1 MKQERYDNYKDEYKE
16 LCEIFGCSPKIDVD
30 KLYDCEVRIEGEIE
44 KLLKHQN
51 KKLYKQAKAELEAE
65 GVLFKVDKI
74 KREFILN
81 QFKDFLF
88 DCRIFPKVE
97 DYKTVLQFNKHSQIQ
112 DYVQDLQ
119 KKFLKQS
126 NKVEE
131 DWSYDL

>member
-16 LCEIFGCSPKIDVD
+16 LCEIFGEKPKIDVD

-65 GVLFKVDKI
+65 GVKYNLSPEKKM
-74 KREFILN
+74 FILN

-88 DCRIFPKVE
+88 DFRIFPKVK
-97 DYKTVLQFNKHSQIQ
+97 DYKAALKCDKRSQIIRIRE
-112 DYVQDLQ
+112 
-119 KKFLKQS
+119 
-126 NKVEE
+126 KVEE
-131 DWSYDL
+131 EWSYDL

>member
-16 LCEIFGCSPKIDVD
+16 LCEIFGEKPKIDVD
-30 KLYDCEVRIEGEIE
+30 KLYDCEIRIESEIV

-88 DCRIFPKVE
+88 DFRIFPKIE
-97 DYKTVLQFNKHSQIQ
+97 DYKAVLQFNKRSQIK
-112 DYVQDLQ
+112 DYTQDLQ
-119 KKFLKQS
+119 NKKPKSQGGL
-126 NKVEE
+126 E
-131 DWSYDL
+131 L

>member
-16 LCEIFGCSPKIDVD
+16 LCEIFGEEPKIDVD

-51 KKLYKQAKAELEAE
+51 KKLYKQAKAELESE
-65 GVLFKVDKI
+65 GVKYNLSPEKKM
-74 KREFILN
+74 FILN

-88 DCRIFPKVE
+88 DFRIFPKVK
-97 DYKTVLQFNKHSQIQ
+97 DYKAALKCDKRSQIIRIRE
-112 DYVQDLQ
+112 
-119 KKFLKQS
+119 
-126 NKVEE
+126 KVEE

>member
-1 MKQERYDNYKDEYKE
+1 MKQERYDNYKDEYKK
-16 LCEIFGCSPKIDVD
+16 LCETFGEQPKVDVD

-44 KLLKHQN
+44 KLIKHQN
-51 KKLYKQAKAELEAE
+51 KKFYKQAKAELEAE

-88 DCRIFPKVE
+88 DFRIFPKVE
-97 DYKTVLQFNKHSQIQ
+97 DYKAVIQFNKRSQIK

-119 KKFLKQS
+119 KKFLKQN
-126 NKVEE
+126 NKVKEG
-131 DWSYDL
+131 

>member
-16 LCEIFGCSPKIDVD
+16 LCEIFGEKPKIDVD

-51 KKLYKQAKAELEAE
+51 KKLYKQAKTELEAE
-65 GVLFKVDKI
+65 GVKYNLSPEKKM
-74 KREFILN
+74 FILN

-88 DCRIFPKVE
+88 DFRIFPKVK
-97 DYKTVLQFNKHSQIQ
+97 DYKAALKCDKRSQI
-112 DYVQDLQ
+112 VRIRE
-119 KKFLKQS
+119 
-126 NKVEE
+126 KVEE

>member
-16 LCEIFGCSPKIDVD
+16 LCEIFGEKPKIDVD

-65 GVLFKVDKI
+65 GVKYNFSPEKKM
-74 KREFILN
+74 FILN

-88 DCRIFPKVE
+88 DCRIFPQVK
-97 DYKTVLQFNKHSQIQ
+97 DYKAALKCDKRSQII
-112 DYVQDLQ
+112 
-119 KKFLKQS
+119 KIRENIIKR
-126 NKVEE
+126 
-131 DWSYDL
+131 WSYDL

>member
-16 LCEIFGCSPKIDVD
+16 LCEIFGEQPKIDVD
-30 KLYDCEVRIEGEIE
+30 KLYDCEIRIEGEIE

-88 DCRIFPKVE
+88 DFRIFPKVE
-97 DYKTVLQFNKHSQIQ
+97 DYKAVLQFNKRSQIQ
-112 DYVQDLQ
+112 DYAQDLQ
-119 KKFLKQS
+119 RKNKKVK
-126 NKVEE
+126 EG
-131 DWSYDL
+131 

>member
-16 LCEIFGCSPKIDVD
+16 LCEIFGEKPKIDVD

-51 KKLYKQAKAELEAE
+51 KKLYKQAKAELESE
-65 GVLFKVDKI
+65 GVKYNLSPEKKM
-74 KREFILN
+74 FILN

-88 DCRIFPKVE
+88 DFRIFPQVK
-97 DYKTVLQFNKHSQIQ
+97 DYKTALKCDKRSQIIRIRE
-112 DYVQDLQ
+112 
-119 KKFLKQS
+119 
-126 NKVEE
+126 KVEE

>member
-16 LCEIFGCSPKIDVD
+16 LCETFGEKPKVDVD

-65 GVLFKVDKI
+65 GVKYNLSPEKKM
-74 KREFILN
+74 FILN

-88 DCRIFPKVE
+88 DFRIFPKVK
-97 DYKTVLQFNKHSQIQ
+97 DYKAALKCDKRSQII
-112 DYVQDLQ
+112 
-119 KKFLKQS
+119 KIRE
-126 NKVEE
+126 KVEE
-131 DWSYDL
+131 SWSYDL